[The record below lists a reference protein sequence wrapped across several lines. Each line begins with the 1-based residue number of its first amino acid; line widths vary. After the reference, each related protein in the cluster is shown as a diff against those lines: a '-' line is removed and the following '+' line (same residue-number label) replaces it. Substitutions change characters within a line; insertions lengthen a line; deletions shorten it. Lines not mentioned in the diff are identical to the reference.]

1 MLSPKPCR
9 IATIVN
15 HLADRGSVDISDKQ
29 KAAPNGT
36 AFEFVL
42 QLQHRI
48 WLRGQDLNLRPSGYE
63 PDELPGCSTPR

>member
-15 HLADRGSVDISDKQ
+15 HLADRGSADISDKQ

-42 QLQHRI
+42 QLQHHILVAGARF
-48 WLRGQDLNLRPSGYE
+48 
-63 PDELPGCSTPR
+63 ELATFRL